1 MDPSAFDPQS
11 FDLAIILTA
20 AGAVVASAL
29 IAAFIQLLKRL
40 GSLGDIIEA
49 GREPTIAIALSA
61 ILVAYAFVAVAVPVS
76 LPSLFMAFLAFLN
89 IAGLASKVYDVAPAG
104 VKSALSGN
112 PA

>member
-1 MDPSAFDPQS
+1 MAPSTFDPQS

-29 IAAFIQLLKRL
+29 IAAFIQVLKRL
-40 GSLGDIIEA
+40 GNLGDILEA
-49 GREPTIAIALSA
+49 GRETTLAIVLSA
-61 ILVAYAFVAVAVPVS
+61 VLVAYAFVATAVPVS
-76 LPSLFMAFLAFLN
+76 MTSLFLAFLAFLN
-89 IAGLASKVYDVAPAG
+89 IAGLAGKVYDVAPDG